1 MNNNSNSNKI
11 NIIIKL
17 YSCWCSTI
25 KAISIQ
31 IQLKNFEI
39 RLDQCAM
46 RKFFMYKKRMK
57 IMTKMKGP
65 TKGPHFRISTGLH
78 KTFDK
83 NFWFRE
89 NLLDTIRR
97 FIPTKTMRIKWEKD
111 IMSRAGCSTQQW
123 TTAQNLIMQCG
134 WLPLEDEFRGHWA

>member
-31 IQLKNFEI
+31 IQLKNFDI

-97 FIPTKTMRIKWEKD
+97 FIPTK
-111 IMSRAGCSTQQW
+111 STQQW